1 MLGAESVFIKND
13 ERLVEGARMV
23 AVRRD
28 WNIEA
33 RRLLKREMASAG
45 VGYEELSA
53 ALLLQGLN
61 LSAKVLANKVNRGTF
76 TLAFF
81 LQCMSILKVDQVR
94 LADLR

>member
-1 MLGAESVFIKND
+1 
-13 ERLVEGARMV
+13 MV
-23 AVRRD
+23 TVRRN

-33 RRLLKREMASAG
+33 RQLLKREIAAAG

-81 LQCMSILKVDQVR
+81 LRCMAILKVDRVT
-94 LADLR
+94 LAETK

>member
-1 MLGAESVFIKND
+1 
-13 ERLVEGARMV
+13 MV
-23 AVRRD
+23 TVRRD

-33 RRLLKREMASAG
+33 RRLLKREMKSAG

-61 LSAKVLANKVNRGTF
+61 LSPKVLANKVNRGTF

-81 LQCMSILKVDQVR
+81 LRCMVILKVDRVA
-94 LADLR
+94 LADAK

>member
-1 MLGAESVFIKND
+1 M
-13 ERLVEGARMV
+13 RMV

-81 LQCMSILKVDQVR
+81 LQCMAILKVDQVR
-94 LADLR
+94 LADP

>member
-1 MLGAESVFIKND
+1 
-13 ERLVEGARMV
+13 MV
-23 AVRRD
+23 TGRRD

-61 LSAKVLANKVNRGTF
+61 LSPKVLANKVNRGTF

-81 LQCMSILKVDQVR
+81 LRCMAILKVDRVT
-94 LADLR
+94 LAETK

>member
-1 MLGAESVFIKND
+1 
-13 ERLVEGARMV
+13 MV

-33 RRLLKREMASAG
+33 RRLLKREMASAA

-94 LADLR
+94 LADPK